1 MNQEGARHQRAT
13 MLVHGPC
20 LPPCVHTVVR
30 ARDLSGDS
38 IIIRALISFTTK
50 RMDKDIVRRC
60 TRYLDITVQLP
71 VIG

>member
-1 MNQEGARHQRAT
+1 MGPF
-13 MLVHGPC
+13 LVRGPC
-20 LPPCVHTVVR
+20 LPLCVHTEVR

-38 IIIRALISFTTK
+38 TIIIRALISFKTK
-50 RMDKDIVRRC
+50 GMDKDIVRRC